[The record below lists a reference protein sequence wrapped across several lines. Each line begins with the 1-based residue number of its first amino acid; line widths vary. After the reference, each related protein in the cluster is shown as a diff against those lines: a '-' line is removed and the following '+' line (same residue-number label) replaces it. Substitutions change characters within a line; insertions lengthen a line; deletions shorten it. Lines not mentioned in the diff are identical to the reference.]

1 MYSTVS
7 GSPWRQTPA
16 DHPRGGLDPVT
27 IEMMQKYGMIP
38 DKHRSTLQS
47 TPRAETHK
55 GLDEFIDKYHLK
67 SPAMQIKSG
76 FTIGRNGPH
85 EDSLI
90 KTPSTV
96 SIDLTITASLSS
108 SHSGEGSQELW
119 KVKTNGSFLGSTS
132 FNSCASNDV
141 GSNPTEL
148 LKKFKL
154 KTPEIEETSSTSTE
168 KITNH
173 GSRYEAP
180 RSKAYSYIGSF
191 ANSPYFQAKLK
202 NRLSKVGAETLAS
215 LQNMHFKPISSAE
228 SSVASLQSKCSQD
241 MVDAAKAQTKEMD
254 KYDSELVSQKKEFTR
269 DSLGSVQRIKSMS
282 DFEEETSYLTGFAS
296 LHIGMP
302 LVDADATTVASPK
315 NEAMSTHQEESTVFS
330 ESDVESYMHPAATET
345 TTRSSDNVSY
355 DESEFNKMA
364 DVTFT
369 YQKFDSENTKQG
381 TAVSAIP
388 MEGIGVDLRNDYA
401 RDGSLARAATPR
413 EASGAACNFSSVVG
427 NYLFGVESKRK
438 QSPLDFMVR

>member
-1 MYSTVS
+1 
-7 GSPWRQTPA
+7 
-16 DHPRGGLDPVT
+16 
-27 IEMMQKYGMIP
+27 
-38 DKHRSTLQS
+38 
-47 TPRAETHK
+47 
-55 GLDEFIDKYHLK
+55 
-67 SPAMQIKSG
+67 
-76 FTIGRNGPH
+76 
-85 EDSLI
+85 
-90 KTPSTV
+90 
-96 SIDLTITASLSS
+96 
-108 SHSGEGSQELW
+108 
-119 KVKTNGSFLGSTS
+119 
-132 FNSCASNDV
+132 
-141 GSNPTEL
+141 
-148 LKKFKL
+148 
-154 KTPEIEETSSTSTE
+154 
-168 KITNH
+168 
-173 GSRYEAP
+173 
-180 RSKAYSYIGSF
+180 
-191 ANSPYFQAKLK
+191 
-202 NRLSKVGAETLAS
+202 
-215 LQNMHFKPISSAE
+215 MHFKPISSAE

-355 DESEFNKMA
+355 GESEFNKMA

-369 YQKFDSENTKQG
+369 YQKFDSENMKQG

-388 MEGIGVDLRNDYA
+388 MEGIGVNLRNDYA
-401 RDGSLARAATPR
+401 SDGSLARAATPR